1 MLADAGPWR
10 RYLAVARERA
20 VPDDGDWLAGTAHVA
35 SPAAALTAPVSA
47 VELLV
52 EASPGLGLTLS
63 ELCELFDEIE
73 APSVPEILDVGMTEE
88 QEAVAVLEA
97 TLGSSVDE
105 LLDRPNPLTA
115 GEIVT
120 ILAPV
125 VETLVEL
132 HEHGVSLGAL
142 RCQDVRLTAAGRP
155 VLKDWHAVARLPE
168 VDGRARASV
177 ARDWKS
183 LESMADL
190 VLAQLPSQTELPAAL
205 ERELDRCLSGEVDAQ
220 IGHRLLDALFSWQDA
235 REVLDPA
242 AGERAPRNAILVE
255 RDPETA
261 SLGRL
266 EHPRPTDNRNRA
278 DSLLADDS
286 AEEVVDPRRA
296 ISTRDAESRRA
307 QRAQRRPATRQR
319 VLSGI
324 RLPYRIAAAA
334 AVVMCVCAVMIGLL
348 GGGRG
353 GGTQQGAGPLNP
365 SVPESSAVE
374 LTEPEVETEAETAPL
389 PGEVLPTPE
398 NAEPVAQESTAS
410 DWRAAATVE
419 DPTAAA
425 MVLVARRA
433 ECLASSPDGCLE
445 EVYQSDAPGLHVDLA
460 RAEET
465 GDELAG
471 LTTATLRDRY
481 GDFAVV
487 DLWPA
492 DAVQASET
500 PPTSLT
506 IARGEAGWRLRDV
519 RVA

>member
-1 MLADAGPWR
+1 M
-10 RYLAVARERA
+10 
-20 VPDDGDWLAGTAHVA
+20 PDDGDWLAGTAHAA
-35 SPAAALTAPVSA
+35 SHAAALTAPVSA

-220 IGHRLLDALFSWQDA
+220 IGHRLLDALF
-235 REVLDPA
+235 P
-242 AGERAPRNAILVE
+242 
-255 RDPETA
+255 
-261 SLGRL
+261 GRM
-266 EHPRPTDNRNRA
+266 PGKCST
-278 DSLLADDS
+278 
-286 AEEVVDPRRA
+286 PRRA
-296 ISTRDAESRRA
+296 SGRHETRSSSNGTP
-307 QRAQRRPATRQR
+307 RPPP
-319 VLSGI
+319 SGGWSI
-324 RLPYRIAAAA
+324 L
-334 AVVMCVCAVMIGLL
+334 
-348 GGGRG
+348 
-353 GGTQQGAGPLNP
+353 
-365 SVPESSAVE
+365 
-374 LTEPEVETEAETAPL
+374 AP
-389 PGEVLPTPE
+389 
-398 NAEPVAQESTAS
+398 
-410 DWRAAATVE
+410 R
-419 DPTAAA
+419 
-425 MVLVARRA
+425 
-433 ECLASSPDGCLE
+433 
-445 EVYQSDAPGLHVDLA
+445 
-460 RAEET
+460 
-465 GDELAG
+465 
-471 LTTATLRDRY
+471 TTAT
-481 GDFAVV
+481 A
-487 DLWPA
+487 P
-492 DAVQASET
+492 T
-500 PPTSLT
+500 PP
-506 IARGEAGWRLRDV
+506 RG
-519 RVA
+519 